1 MRLPRHGLLGL
12 SLAGGL
18 LAGCGQTTV
27 STTSATAPAAGTV
40 ELTQVTYQGLDA
52 AVKEQRGKVVAIDV
66 WFLG

>member
-1 MRLPRHGLLGL
+1 MRLPRRGLLGL
-12 SLAGGL
+12 ALAGGL

-27 STTSATAPAAGTV
+27 STTSATTAPAGTV

-52 AVKEQRGKVVAIDV
+52 AVKEQRGKVVLIDV